1 MASGGGWLQFL
12 HVNQIKN
19 CATIKDSHFEKYE
32 LRRYGKYLEIII
44 EERIKIWTNMI
55 EIVKTHSIW
64 TKIGRENE
72 LSGEELCYFL
82 SIIV

>member
-44 EERIKIWTNMI
+44 EERIKI
-55 EIVKTHSIW
+55 
-64 TKIGRENE
+64 
-72 LSGEELCYFL
+72 
-82 SIIV
+82 